1 MRCCPLNKKSSDNP
15 RLCWWRLR
23 GTMKKIMLVVA
34 LALAGCSQPGVFE
47 SNAHFK
53 AREAAAAATPV
64 GEEVDDLLG
73 DLSSNKVTAA
83 PVAVSRAAPFYPA
96 QAQALKIEG
105 RVRVKYDVMADGR
118 VDNVEILSAQPANIF
133 EREVKNAMKNWRFVP
148 NKPVNGAISTITF
161 RLNGGATLDK

>member
-1 MRCCPLNKKSSDNP
+1 
-15 RLCWWRLR
+15 
-23 GTMKKIMLVVA
+23 MKKIMLVVA

-53 AREAAAAATPV
+53 SREAAAAATPA

-83 PVAVSRAAPFYPA
+83 PVAVSRAAPFYPAQAQA

-148 NKPVNGAISTITF
+148 DKPVNGAISTITF